1 MSPDCSI
8 PGMAASTLSLLP
20 NKQYHPGHLYA
31 STAILQPPG
40 TLFMLLVADIRRR
53 SSRIAAASGSN
64 LRMSENPPVLLQT

>member
-20 NKQYHPGHLYA
+20 NKRHHSIYLYA
-31 STAILQPPG
+31 SAAILQPPG
-40 TLFMLLVADIRRR
+40 PSLYFIAADIHWR

-64 LRMSENPPVLLQT
+64 LRMPENPPVLLQT